1 MTDTPS
7 PQAQGAILAA
17 DFGSVNTRVTL
28 WDVVDGEYRLIS
40 RVITPT
46 TVGYPVDDVSV
57 GLRRALAEITTATG
71 RRFFDKAGQ
80 LITPEGADRSGVD
93 HFVTTAS
100 AGRPL
105 RAAIIGLMPDI
116 SLDSAFRA
124 INGVYVEAVATL
136 HLEDDMSEEERLN
149 ALVLTR
155 PDLIFIAG
163 GTDGGA
169 QDALKELV
177 RTVKLALSLTDEA
190 HRPVVLYA
198 GNRALVPYIQQTLGE
213 EITLFLTDN
222 IRPTLDDE
230 HFDPVT
236 VELGRTFDI
245 YKEKHGEG
253 FTEVGRMS
261 NTGVLPTAQSYSVIA
276 EYFARSRN
284 ANVIAIDMGSSTTTL
299 VGVFDGDVD
308 ATVSTTLGLGHSAS
322 LLVEQLG
329 LERLS
334 TWLPFYPRPGEIRNY
349 ALNKGLRPASLPM
362 TMRDLYIEHA
372 FIRASIRY
380 LIDTARVGWQGVPS
394 VGPLPDVDVIVA
406 GGAAL
411 TNNGHPGY
419 NLMLIVDSVR
429 PGGITEVLAD
439 PYGLVPAMGAAARL
453 NPEAVVQ
460 LLERQQLERLGTV
473 VSVTGIPQK
482 DKTALRLKL
491 TTDDGEVI
499 TRELPGGHLV
509 ILPLPANAEVT
520 LDMRLYGGLRVGGRS
535 RIKRKLRGGTAG
547 LLFDMRG
554 RPLRTAETVEARAE
568 LLPMWVH
575 EATDDPQN
583 DIPESWLMPIEVS
596 EEDALE
602 LEEGELATATVA
614 ANKPA
619 PRRGLFG
626 FFRRR
631 PADEDVVA
639 EDEDEFMRLLDDE
652 QPATS
657 GVGIK
662 GQTGP
667 LDPRRGRKPGQTGP
681 LDPRKGRK
689 PGQTGPLD
697 PKAVKPKDDDDL
709 RGLI

>member
-1 MTDTPS
+1 MTATDTPAA
-7 PQAQGAILAA
+7 QAQGALLAA

-28 WDVVDGEYRLIS
+28 WDVVDGEYRLIA
-40 RVITPT
+40 RIITPT
-46 TVGYPVDDVSV
+46 TIGYPVDDVSV
-57 GLRRALAEITTATG
+57 GLRRALAEITIATG
-71 RRFFDKAGQ
+71 RRFFDKEGQ
-80 LITPEGADRSGVD
+80 LITPEGTDRSGVD
-93 HFVTTAS
+93 FFVATAS

-136 HLEDDMSEEERLN
+136 HLEDDMTEEDRLN

-155 PDLIFIAG
+155 PDMIFIAG

-169 QDALKELV
+169 EDALKNIIGTV
-177 RTVKLALSLTDEA
+177 RLALDLTDEA

-198 GNRALVPYIQQTLGE
+198 GNQTLVPYIQEALGE
-213 EITLFLTDN
+213 RTSVFVTEN
-222 IRPTLDDE
+222 IRPTLDE
-230 HFDPVT
+230 ERFEPVT
-236 VELGRTFDI
+236 AELGRTFDI

-253 FTEVGRMS
+253 FSEVGHMS
-261 NTGVLPTAQSYSVIA
+261 STGVLPTAQSYALIA
-276 EYFARSRN
+276 EYFAQSRN
-284 ANVIAIDMGSSTTTL
+284 ANVIAIDIGSTTTTL

-329 LERLS
+329 VERLS
-334 TWLPFYPRPGEIRNY
+334 VWLPFYPRPGEIRNY

-362 TMRDLYIEHA
+362 TLRDLYIEHA

-380 LIDTARVGWQGVPS
+380 LIDTARVGWQGVS
-394 VGPLPDVDVIVA
+394 RTGPLPDVDVILA

-411 TNNGHPGY
+411 TNNGHPAY

-439 PYGLVPAMGAAARL
+439 PYGLIPAMGAAARL

-460 LLERQQLERLGTV
+460 LIERQQLERLGTV
-473 VSVTGIPQK
+473 VSVAGIPQK

-509 ILPLPANAEVT
+509 LLPLPANAEVT
-520 LDMRLYGGLRVGGRS
+520 LDIKLFGGLRVNGKS

-568 LLPMWVH
+568 LLPMWVY

-583 DIPESWLMPIEVS
+583 DIPDSWLMPIEIA
-596 EEDALE
+596 EEDALDMD
-602 LEEGELATATVA
+602 EGELATATA
-614 ANKPA
+614 QAKPA

-626 FFRRR
+626 FLRRQ
-631 PADEDVVA
+631 PAADTAMD
-639 EDEDEFMRLLDDE
+639 DDEFMRLLDDD
-652 QPATS
+652 QPVSS

-667 LDPRRGRKPGQTGP
+667 LNPRKVRKPGQTGP
-681 LDPRKGRK
+681 LDSNV
-689 PGQTGPLD
+689 
-697 PKAVKPKDDDDL
+697 VKPDDDDNL
-709 RGLI
+709 RGLL